1 MNRHQIL
8 TGACNGGYCYA
19 LGSVE
24 GVVFIAYA
32 SGCDIVILASNFER
46 VVTIP
51 GVLRGSIKVSC
62 VDCSTDTGK
71 IAASF
76 GRKIH
81 IFEPTPSNTDS
92 SHPSPIRN
100 KPETGKKLDYRW
112 FPTAELDADCY
123 VDCLSWNVEG
133 SRLLTGGEYI
143 QIWEFIHNTPPTPSA
158 PQKVSFTLGVGHC
171 DEDDPVAQRLVQAI
185 ADPDHYN
192 DHPTEPD
199 PGSWECVW
207 KTKPASPV
215 THIEYSP
222 DSFVFASLGKNE
234 RLVKIWYEDQKV
246 SQGLMRHDSV
256 LSPKKNAI
264 HYTFVYISHPRAVT
278 GFEWRQ
284 TSKYMPRGSVANMM
298 VTSCEDNVC
307 RIFVET
313 ILPDAGLLDLE
324 QFDPAMSSDPKY
336 HTQRHKNRFVQRLK
350 NLKVFHK
357 RRKPTKLGTEGLMNG
372 QSLQNSSSVHD
383 FHKFAIHHNGVSP
396 VLHFHLACSINPDT
410 DIPLLPIVGNKED
423 VDNNFRLHWL
433 NNKDLEFTMEAEK
446 LLQEL
451 HQRLIAEEGGGYH
464 QSTTPNQTLSDVE
477 DEDEDRFN
485 DEEVAGTNRK
495 IKGKTD
501 SGLKKNSRLK
511 ENGLSSHHSSFSSN
525 DDTNRDEEHPPEFPI
540 HLLQS
545 GLIDRLDR
553 KIDALLLD
561 WHSSPDYV
569 FCIHPVDGSFL
580 VWLIDHLDEST
591 PFTFHQ
597 AQASFSSRLP
607 RAFPIPDARSMAS
620 KLLMYCNFTKM
631 DLKSAMQMNED
642 NSLDGEARDPSN
654 KQMLS
659 PKPAHNML
667 VPSIH
672 MVTKHSNGTLNQWQ
686 VSFAEKTKFQNIVS
700 VSHSSRAC
708 GHRFRT
714 NSAACHPVLPLMLTT
729 SHHNLPGSEA
739 NGEGASNSAKQPD
752 DISLISDISD
762 GDQVGPTFCSELI
775 LWQVVPVGPLS
786 KSGGLTELCR
796 INNSCPSAFT
806 SVAWVPTL
814 LPSFLVFSSLINHS
828 TCLGSYSNSPST
840 LFVASD
846 GHCLRLFQA
855 VIDARSLLM
864 DKTSYNETKPSLST
878 ASTSSGSS
886 YHELPSNPKRAS
898 TDLFNVI
905 SLQSSTRP
913 GCVLELDA
921 ISDALQDW
929 QNIQLFHV
937 FQEQLITGE
946 DTERSTEAVVDL
958 SAQHTFDEN
967 FFLVVLEKSSE
978 GGSTLHMWKITID
991 SKPNAE
997 QNGNGAYD
1005 WEQYSTLVD
1014 GYNNDELSPDGV
1026 DYRSTFPKSNQ
1037 VMTMSVRT
1045 TKVCTEHLQ
1054 LPENVEVVSASV
1066 SGGHLS
1072 SASIYPACFAPYQ
1085 FVTANSD
1092 GEVRFWRCDVTTV
1105 GQNSQEISTSC
1116 VTSYEFSMDD
1126 AAVKVQPQVRS
1137 KKEEMRKDHTY
1148 CWSEWQLTTSSLDKS
1163 SSINVSGKPIAVS
1176 CAYSGRLAVAYRS
1189 GPIRS
1194 EPQHPENKFVN
1205 LRVVIMECEST
1216 GGSEWVQE
1224 DTIEL
1229 NNIKIP
1235 DPKNEIDMFML
1246 HNYDGPQIPNQMDN
1260 PAVQTAT
1267 AFMTRTKSVPSL
1279 STIQSVKK
1287 SISEAGNKKGLLRQK
1302 CLVQLDWVSTEDGSH
1317 LLTVGVGSKVL
1328 IYGQVS
1334 NEIAKTLKSL
1344 NQHSENTK
1352 EDKRSSFASSKRLM
1366 MNKSMVAEEFQEEIR
1381 WMQLKGIELSTADGL
1396 PPLPMHISWVRAG
1409 ILVVGMDNETQVFSQ
1424 WKSSNEN
1431 IDPVEEEASS
1441 DLRTLTEAKLVT
1453 AASSLNLCSNFK
1465 SKSNFKTSLSMSN
1478 FKHVSGS
1485 NAHLPSSKREST
1497 KKINQLSGTAKSSQ
1511 ARSES
1516 MSSLPLLFDTG
1527 LFEAARFANPVL
1539 PQYHPKLLMELLNFG
1554 KTRRVKAILAHLVRC
1569 ISGSDGVH
1577 SIYSEEH
1584 LDNGHLSVKLT
1595 RQRSVSVK
1603 SEQDVGEV
1611 DASAINYIEIKSIP
1625 PLPIYA
1631 LIAADKDTA
1640 SFHAD
1645 TKAAQAAKEKD
1656 YSDILD
1662 VNIPKPEEDLDE
1674 QLLSTSADSAG
1685 SGSRRPRLLSGG
1697 NKPPSDPYGFTPA
1710 QAAVLREYLFKLNLP
1725 GLSGND
1731 QFYLAALAEVVGSTT
1746 LDFRDTHEGETDNK
1760 EQQGSVDECGLRF
1773 LLAIRQYQC
1782 LVKTLPPIQ
1791 RVSLLESGIR
1801 TFHLVWAFHSES
1813 TQELLS
1819 AIPCVKADEPV
1830 WEELKLYGIGW
1841 WLNNMTQ
1848 LKTIMIKVANTAFK
1862 KTKKPMDAAIFYL
1875 AMKKKTIIKSLFKTV
1890 QDSKME
1896 SFFNQD
1902 FTNDNHRRVAMKNAF
1917 HLLSKGQYL
1926 HAAALFFLAGQVENA
1941 INVILE
1947 KLDDIQLAIVLCRLY
1962 DDSVLPDTVRHLF
1975 YERILGLDKEGRN
1988 YNARHATPDPFLRSM
2003 ALWQFKDYE
2012 SSLQTLLEK
2021 NIGKDHAH
2029 YGDMDKL
2036 LQITRVFNFY
2046 NFLRTHPLI
2055 TRLRLASSSLKRR
2068 HKLITGFT
2076 QTDTVVSEGI
2086 TTLDQVTPSER
2097 QLFFATAHAHF
2108 QNGCP
2113 LVSIEVMRKLPKC
2126 PLLVEEDLQKME
2138 YFANRRRQSLCEIN
2152 NTTGTLEDL
2161 NIKSFDQTSPL
2172 KSAGEANSD
2181 KSNDLFSFS
2190 SASTQKNK
2198 ADSFDWGQPLV
2209 NTSGP
2214 TSASIDWGTPSRVQF
2229 KDELELDLNLGG
2241 SDEDSDEEED
2251 FGDTKS
2257 KRPEKINGLAS
2268 TEFSHD
2274 DEEDEDEEIS
2284 EESNHIDIMAQ
2295 QYKFISCLKV
2305 LSEELGNLATGFE
2318 VDGGQLRHQLYIWL
2332 EKEVEVLRVLCN
2344 YGRSLDNTGYPLE
2357 NQESILDDTL
2367 EDGCE
2372 EYLSSHRRSR
2382 TVSTRSDTSVGKA
2395 SRLHEFLKAEKHDL
2409 QSKVARMSRRK
2420 AWLRSNQHL
2429 LRTLASYCILQGSG
2443 GGGLASVRMELL
2455 LLLQELQ
2462 QERAQQQLL
2471 SPLPFPTT
2479 LPLLSAS
2486 ITSCRSVIADPI
2498 QFLQGSIQDLLYA
2511 VIQMPFPP
2519 STKTDIGFVSTVRDL
2534 AVALSSCIYQ
2544 SLCDSDSFNV
2554 DVTEVGLDGFINP
2567 EFSYPSSHLMAGV
2580 KRSRQRGVAS
2590 VEEVVNTPPSKWPG
2604 VASLKVLMAKEKD
2617 EDAPKITVLLTE
2629 SLIAVYM
2636 SLLISALSMFDPQM
2650 IYRLVAN
2657 KLDAKTWAALFG
2669 GGNKTAVKIEKTVT
2683 APPRG
2688 PQDGGDNFRAA
2699 FNYKFISGFPDEMKE
2714 TYMEKFIAPELSMVN
2729 YFMTKPFIASED
2741 SVLDYD
2747 SDDSYVSEEE
2757 NLSSDEEDDDD
2768 DDTFRKHPTALGKKQ
2783 ANTEHNDS
2791 ESYSW
2796 CIIRLAVVRSVIS
2809 NLVTFLPQIG
2819 TEMSELP
2826 NVSPSLHAVM
2836 KVLEQ
2841 WEEILQSRL
2850 DMFGGAPD
2858 NYIPGLTELAPQSPQ
2873 KKLEVILNPENTPY
2887 ESTRAALPI
2896 KRLWLYLV
2904 KQDKLKETFVR
2915 YVYRKRKEPEDSE
2928 MASMKTSSSDYEQQV
2943 KEPMKIVHKEQDI
2956 ITSFAIN
2963 QANHNLLVLSTQKEI
2978 VELDIGYLLQPPV
2991 WLEDEIEMDIELLK
3005 NPNPGPENP
3014 EFLVVQTPMDTL
3026 QPSSGNQ
3033 TPNTS
3038 YMPSPSSSQFNLQ
3051 TGRGSTVPIFQ
3062 ARTNSKTI
3070 VRRPVIGVRRIGS
3083 HPVLPHYLTGGAD
3096 GAVRLWEWGHGQP
3109 ITTLRQPGSFP
3120 KVTKVLFNAQGN
3132 KCCVSDTEGSIC
3144 LWQVG
3149 LGSSFNKPI
3158 MSLQCHNKTTSDF
3171 QFVGS
3176 SSLIATAGQSSEHKN
3191 VCIWDTLLPHRS
3203 SLVHAFQCHEQG
3215 SPALVYASR
3224 QHLLISGGR
3233 KGEICIFDL
3242 RQRVLKHTFQA
3253 HEAPIKCLAIDPDED
3268 YFITGS
3274 ADGDIKVWGL
3284 KIHQLIFS
3292 FPMEHSKNTF
3302 FKNVGSTSGVAQVQV
3317 GPFNHLYSCGV
3328 DGSMKFRQLPER
3340 ELVVHH
3346 WA

>member
-8 TGACNGGYCYA
+8 TGACNRGYCYA
-19 LGSVE
+19 LGTVE

-92 SHPSPIRN
+92 SHATILSGEVFPSAPKSDRQCPSRTKHEID
-100 KPETGKKLDYRW
+100 KKLDYRW

-123 VDCLSWNVEG
+123 IDCLSWNVEG

-143 QIWEFIHNTPPTPSA
+143 QMWEFIHSAPPLPTV
-158 PQKVSFTLGVGHC
+158 PQKVSFTLGVSHY
-171 DEDDPVAQRLVQAI
+171 DEDDPVNQRYVQAI
-185 ADPDHYN
+185 ADPDHVN
-192 DHPTEPD
+192 EHQAEPD

-207 KTKPASPV
+207 KIKPATPV

-256 LSPKKNAI
+256 LSPKKNAV

-284 TSKYMPRGSVANMM
+284 TSKYMPRGSVANML

-313 ILPDAGLLDLE
+313 ILPDAGLIDLE
-324 QFDPAMSSDPKY
+324 QFDQAMSSDPKY
-336 HTQRHKNRFVQRLK
+336 HTQRHKSRFVQRLK
-350 NLKVFHK
+350 SLKVFHK
-357 RRKPTKLGTEGLMNG
+357 RRKHTKLGTDGQLNG
-372 QSLQNSSSVHD
+372 QTLQNSSSAHD

-433 NNKDLEFTMEAEK
+433 NNKELEFTMEAEK

-451 HQRLIAEEGGGYH
+451 HQKLMAEEGGMH
-464 QSTTPNQTLSDVE
+464 QSSTPNQLLSDVE
-477 DEDEDRFN
+477 QEDEN
-485 DEEVAGTNRK
+485 DDTDDDDIGSGKISKVKMRK
-495 IKGKTD
+495 HRGN
-501 SGLKKNSRLK
+501 LPK
-511 ENGLSSHHSSFSSN
+511 ENGFSSHHSSFSST
-525 DDTNRDEEHPPEFPI
+525 DDLTKDEDHPPEFPI

-545 GLIDRLDR
+545 GLGERLDR

-561 WHSSPDYV
+561 WHSNPDYV

-607 RAFPIPDARSMAS
+607 RAFPIQDARSMAN
-620 KLLMYCNFTKM
+620 KLLIYCNFSKM
-631 DLKSAMQMNED
+631 DIKSINQSLNSAALNGTSGSHSSKSAL
-642 NSLDGEARDPSN
+642 NSKVNLYP
-654 KQMLS
+654 
-659 PKPAHNML
+659 NML
-667 VPSIH
+667 VPNIH
-672 MVTKHSNGTLNQWQ
+672 MVTKHNNGTLNQWQ
-686 VSFAEKTKFQNIVS
+686 VSFSDNTKFQNIVS

-729 SHHNLPGSEA
+729 SHHNLPGSE
-739 NGEGASNSAKQPD
+739 NDEENSRPQENIPD
-752 DISLISDISD
+752 MEQAI
-762 GDQVGPTFCSELI
+762 PTFCSELI
-775 LWQVVPVGPLS
+775 LWQVIPVGPLS

-796 INNSCPSAFT
+796 VNNSSPSAFT

-814 LPSFLVFSSLINHS
+814 LPS

-846 GHCLRLFQA
+846 RQCLRLFQA

-864 DKTSYNETKPSLST
+864 EKSTTVDKKMSFSS
-878 ASTSSGSS
+878 ASSSSGG
-886 YHELPSNPKRAS
+886 HDLPVNLKTVAA
-898 TDLFNVI
+898 DLFNVV
-905 SLQSSTRP
+905 SLQSSNRP

-929 QNIQLFHV
+929 QNIQLLHV
-937 FQEQLITGE
+937 YQEQIITGV
-946 DTERSTEAVVDL
+946 DNKGTSEAVVDL
-958 SAQHTFDEN
+958 SGQHTFDEN
-967 FFLVVLEKSSE
+967 FYIVVVEKNPE
-978 GGSTLHMWKITID
+978 GGSNLHMWKITID
-991 SKPNAE
+991 SKPAAE
-997 QNGNGAYD
+997 KKNSFDFEG
-1005 WEQYSTLVD
+1005 SSLD
-1014 GYNNDELSPDGV
+1014 GQSDDIDFKPNL
-1026 DYRSTFPKSNQ
+1026 PKSHQ

-1045 TKVCTEHLQ
+1045 TKVCFEALS
-1054 LPENVEVVSASV
+1054 LPDGVEVISASV

-1072 SASIYPACFAPYQ
+1072 SASIYPACYAPYQ
-1085 FVTANSD
+1085 FVTACSD
-1092 GEVRFWRCDVTTV
+1092 GEVRFWRCNLAKLDE
-1105 GQNSQEISTSC
+1105 SQGELSTST
-1116 VTSYEFSMDD
+1116 VTSYEFSMDESNM
-1126 AAVKVQPQVRS
+1126 KVQPQVQS
-1137 KKEEMRKDHTY
+1137 KKESMRKEHLY
-1148 CWSEWQLTTSSLDKS
+1148 SWSEWQLTTSSTNKS
-1163 SSINVSGKPIAVS
+1163 SSVSVSGKPIAIS
-1176 CAYSGRLAVAYRS
+1176 CAYSGRLAVAFRL
-1189 GPIRS
+1189 GPIRK
-1194 EPQHPENKFVN
+1194 QPENPDNKLVN
-1205 LRVVIMECEST
+1205 LRVVILECEST
-1216 GGSEWVQE
+1216 GGSEWIQE

-1235 DPKNEIDMFML
+1235 DPKHEIDML
-1246 HNYDGPQIPNQMDN
+1246 TLNSLDSPQLIDLDHST
-1260 PAVQTAT
+1260 VQA
-1267 AFMTRTKSVPSL
+1267 AFLTRTKSVPSL
-1279 STIQSVKK
+1279 STIMSVRK

-1334 NEIAKTLKSL
+1334 YEIAKSLKSL
-1344 NQHSENTK
+1344 NQQAEASN
-1352 EDKRSSFASSKRLM
+1352 EDKRSAFANSKRLAV
-1366 MNKSMVAEEFQEEIR
+1366 NKSMVAEDYQEEIK

-1396 PPLPMHISWVRAG
+1396 PPLPMHINWVRAG
-1409 ILVVGMDNETQVFSQ
+1409 ILVVGMDNEMQVFTQ
-1424 WKSSNEN
+1424 WKPDNES
-1431 IDPVEEEASS
+1431 IEAVEEDPATDS
-1441 DLRTLTEAKLVT
+1441 RTLTEAKLVT

-1465 SKSNFKTSLSMSN
+1465 SKSNFKTSFSMSN
-1478 FKHVSGS
+1478 FKHISNSGLQP
-1485 NAHLPSSKREST
+1485 ATSKRESV
-1497 KKINQLSGTAKSSQ
+1497 KKINQPSSGVRTNQ

-1516 MSSLPLLFDTG
+1516 ISSLPMLYDTG

-1554 KTRRVKAILAHLVRC
+1554 KTKRVKAILAHLVRC
-1569 ISGSDGVH
+1569 ISCSDGVH

-1595 RQRSVSVK
+1595 RQRSVSVRSDNDGK
-1603 SEQDVGEV
+1603 EAETSV
-1611 DASAINYIEIKSIP
+1611 NYVEIKSIP
-1625 PLPIYA
+1625 PLPLYA

-1640 SFHAD
+1640 SIHTS
-1645 TKAAQAAKEKD
+1645 TKGAHSTKDKD
-1656 YSDILD
+1656 YSEILD
-1662 VNIPKPEEDLDE
+1662 VNIQNTEDDLDE
-1674 QLLSTSADSAG
+1674 QLLSTSADSTD
-1685 SGSRRPRLLSGG
+1685 STPRRPRLLSSG
-1697 NKPPSDPYGFTPA
+1697 NKPPTDPYSFSPA
-1710 QAAVLREYLFKLNLP
+1710 QASVLREYLFKLNLP

-1731 QFYLAALAEVVGSTT
+1731 QFYLAALAEVVGSTA
-1746 LDFRDTHEGETDNK
+1746 LDFQDIHDGETNK
-1760 EQQGSVDECGLRF
+1760 EHQGSVDECGLRF

-1791 RVSLLESGIR
+1791 RVSLLENGIR

-1830 WEELKLYGIGW
+1830 WDELKLYGVGW
-1841 WLNNMTQ
+1841 WLNNMTH
-1848 LKTIMIKVANTAFK
+1848 LKALMVKVANTAFK
-1862 KTKKPMDAAIFYL
+1862 KSKKPMDAALYYL
-1875 AMKKKTIIKSLFKTV
+1875 AMKKRTIVKSLFKTV

-1896 SFFNQD
+1896 TFFNQD
-1902 FTNDNHRRVAMKNAF
+1902 FSNENNCRVAMKNAF
-1917 HLLSKGQYL
+1917 HLLSKGQYH
-1926 HAAALFFLAGQVENA
+1926 HAAALFFLAGKVENA
-1941 INVILE
+1941 VNVILD
-1947 KLDDIQLAIVLCRLY
+1947 KLEDLQLAIVLCRLY
-1962 DDSVLPDTVRHLF
+1962 DDTLLADSVRQLF
-1975 YERILGLDKEGRN
+1975 YEKILGLDKDGRN
-1988 YNARHATPDPFLRSM
+1988 YQSKLANPDPFLRSM

-2021 NIGKDHAH
+2021 NIGTSYPQPH
-2029 YGDMDKL
+2029 GDMDKL

-2046 NFLRTHPLI
+2046 NYLRTHPLI
-2055 TRLRLASSSLKRR
+2055 TRLRLASSSLKQRTE
-2068 HKLITGFT
+2068 LITGFT
-2076 QTDTVVSEGI
+2076 HTDTVVSDGI
-2086 TTLDQVTPSER
+2086 TTLDQITPSER

-2126 PLLVEEDLQKME
+2126 PLLVQEDLQKME
-2138 YFANRRRQSLCEIN
+2138 YFANRRRMSMCEIN
-2152 NTTGTLEDL
+2152 STTGTLEDL
-2161 NIKSFDQTSPL
+2161 NIMSLNKTSPGDSATNN
-2172 KSAGEANSD
+2172 KST
-2181 KSNDLFSFS
+2181 S
-2190 SASTQKNK
+2190 SNK
-2198 ADSFDWGQPLV
+2198 ADSVDWGQPLL
-2209 NTSGP
+2209 NSTSQ
-2214 TSASIDWGTPSRVQF
+2214 TASSFDWGFSNHVRF
-2229 KDELELDLNLGG
+2229 KDDLDLELDLDLGG
-2241 SDEDSDEEED
+2241 SD
-2251 FGDTKS
+2251 
-2257 KRPEKINGLAS
+2257 
-2268 TEFSHD
+2268 D
-2274 DEEDEDEEIS
+2274 DEENADEDEVNKNTSVEV
-2284 EESNHIDIMAQ
+2284 ESSDKKQTGTDEKQDDVNQIDIMAQ

-2344 YGRSLDNTGYPLE
+2344 YGSSLDSSTYPVPPE
-2357 NQESILDDTL
+2357 NESILDDS
-2367 EDGCE
+2367 E
-2372 EYLSSHRRSR
+2372 ETSDAFQRNAR
-2382 TVSTRSDTSVGKA
+2382 TMSMRSDTSLGKA
-2395 SRLHEFLKAEKHDL
+2395 SLYEVMKAEKQDL
-2409 QSKVARMSRRK
+2409 QSKVARMIRRK

-2443 GGGLASVRMELL
+2443 GGGLASVRMEIL

-2462 QERAQQQLL
+2462 QEKPQQQLL

-2486 ITSCRSVIADPI
+2486 ITSNRSVIADPI
-2498 QFLQGSIQDLLYA
+2498 QYLQCSIQDLLLA
-2511 VIQMPFPP
+2511 VVEMPLPP
-2519 STKTDIGFVSTVRDL
+2519 GTQTDIGFVSTIRDL

-2554 DVTEVGLDGFINP
+2554 DAAEVGIDGFINP

-2580 KRSRQRGVAS
+2580 KRYRQRS
-2590 VEEVVNTPPSKWPG
+2590 LSSIEEVVNTSAAKWPG
-2604 VASLKVLMAKEKD
+2604 VPSLQVLLARERD
-2617 EDAPKITVLLTE
+2617 EDAPKINVMLIE

-2636 SLLISALSMFDPQM
+2636 SLLISALSMYDPQI

-2657 KLDAKTWAALFG
+2657 KLDGKTWAALFG
-2669 GGNKTAVKIEKTVT
+2669 GGNKTPIKTDKVIPRPQEKVSKHIMML
-2683 APPRG
+2683 
-2688 PQDGGDNFRAA
+2688 NFKVMGNASVSSSSPNA
-2699 FNYKFISGFPDEMKE
+2699 LPETKVSYK
-2714 TYMEKFIAPELSMVN
+2714 EKFIAPELSMVN
-2729 YFMTKPFIASED
+2729 YFMTKPFVASAD
-2741 SVLDYD
+2741 AILDYE
-2747 SDDSYVSEEE
+2747 SDDSLGSDDEV
-2757 NLSSDEEDDDD
+2757 LSSDEDEDQ
-2768 DDTFRKHPTALGKKQ
+2768 DDTSSIKKKKSLRKKKV
-2783 ANTEHNDS
+2783 NTEHSDPN
-2791 ESYSW
+2791 SYSW
-2796 CIIRLAVVRSVIS
+2796 CLIRYSVIKSVINNLAV
-2809 NLVTFLPQIG
+2809 FFPQIG
-2819 TEMSELP
+2819 TELSELP
-2826 NVSPSLHAVM
+2826 NASPNLHAVM

-2841 WEEILQSRL
+2841 WEEILQSQL
-2850 DMFGGAPD
+2850 DAFGGAPE
-2858 NYIPGLTELAPQSPQ
+2858 NYIPGLFSD
-2873 KKLEVILNPENTPY
+2873 LNTIQGKSKYEALLQPNNTPFD
-2887 ESTRAALPI
+2887 SIRATLPI
-2896 KRLWLYLV
+2896 KRLWFYLLQ
-2904 KQDKLKETFVR
+2904 QDKLKDIFIR
-2915 YVYRKRKEPEDSE
+2915 YVYRKRKELEDSE
-2928 MASMKTSSSDYEQQV
+2928 MGSMRTSSSDYEHQV
-2943 KEPMKIVHKEQDI
+2943 KEPMKIIHKEQDI

-2963 QANHNLLVLSTQKEI
+2963 QANNKLITLSTQKEI
-2978 VELDIGYLLQPPV
+2978 VELDIGYLLHPPV
-2991 WLEDEIEMDIELLK
+2991 WLEDENEYDIEMLR

-3014 EFLVVQTPMDTL
+3014 EFLVVQTPMDTI
-3026 QPSSGNQ
+3026 QPSSGGQ
-3033 TPNTS
+3033 TPSTS

-3062 ARTNSKTI
+3062 ARTHSKTI
-3070 VRRPVIGVRRIGS
+3070 TRRPVMGVRRIGS
-3083 HPVLPHYLTGGAD
+3083 HPTLPHYLTGGAD
-3096 GAVRLWEWGHGQP
+3096 GAVKLWEWGHNQP
-3109 ITTLRQPGSFP
+3109 LATLRQSGSFP

-3132 KCCVSDTEGSIC
+3132 KCCVSDVEGSIA

-3149 LGSSFNKPI
+3149 LGSNHSKPI
-3158 MSLQCHNKTTSDF
+3158 MGLQCHNKTTSDF

-3191 VCIWDTLLPHRS
+3191 VCIWDTLLPQRS

-3215 SPALVYASR
+3215 SPAVVYASR

-3302 FKNVGSTSGVAQVQV
+3302 FKNVGSTSGVAQVHV
-3317 GPFNHLYSCGV
+3317 GPLNHLFSCGV

>member
-81 IFEPTPSNTDS
+81 IFEPTPSSTES
-92 SHPSPIRN
+92 GHGSQLGR
-100 KPETGKKLDYRW
+100 KPKKLDYRW

-143 QIWEFIHNTPPTPSA
+143 QMWEFVHNAPPPPAT

-171 DEDDPVAQRLVQAI
+171 DDDDPVTHRLVQAI
-185 ADPDHYN
+185 ADPDHVT
-192 DHPTEPD
+192 DLQPD

-215 THIEYSP
+215 THLEYSP

-256 LSPKKNAI
+256 LSPKKCSI

-336 HTQRHKNRFVQRLK
+336 HTQRHKKRFVQRLK

-357 RRKPTKLGTEGLMNG
+357 RRKQSKLGSDNLLNG
-372 QSLQNSSSVHD
+372 QTLQNSSSVHD

-433 NNKDLEFTMEAEK
+433 NNKELEFTMEAEK

-451 HQRLIAEEGGGYH
+451 HQRLIAEEGDQ
-464 QSTTPNQTLSDVE
+464 QSSTPNQLLSDVE
-477 DEDEDRFN
+477 DEDEQLDADSSHRPAKLKT
-485 DEEVAGTNRK
+485 ERNRV
-495 IKGKTD
+495 
-501 SGLKKNSRLK
+501 K
-511 ENGLSSHHSSFSSN
+511 ENGISSHHSSFSSN
-525 DDTNRDEEHPPEFPI
+525 EDINPDGDHPPEFPI

-561 WHSSPDYV
+561 WHSNPDYV

-607 RAFPIPDARSMAS
+607 RAVPIPDARSMSS
-620 KLLMYCNFTKM
+620 KLLMYCNYSKM
-631 DLKSAMQMNED
+631 DSKSPVGD
-642 NSLDGEARDPSN
+642 KTSSGHKLGT
-654 KQMLS
+654 
-659 PKPAHNML
+659 ML

-672 MVTKHSNGTLNQWQ
+672 MVTKHSNGSLNQWQ

-700 VSHSSRAC
+700 VSHVSRAC

-729 SHHNLPGSEA
+729 SHHNLPGSDEPT
-739 NGEGASNSAKQPD
+739 SKQEND
-752 DISLISDISD
+752 AEDWR
-762 GDQVGPTFCSELI
+762 QTGPTFCSELI

-814 LPSFLVFSSLINHS
+814 LPSTS
-828 TCLGSYSNSPST
+828 LGSYSNSPSA

-846 GHCLRLFQA
+846 GNCLRLFQA
-855 VIDARSLLM
+855 VIDARSLLL
-864 DKTSYNETKPSLST
+864 DKTQPTKASLSN

-886 YHELPSNPKRAS
+886 YHELPKK
-898 TDLFNVI
+898 TCLDLFNIV
-905 SLQSSTRP
+905 SLQSSARP

-929 QNIQLFHV
+929 QNIELLHV
-937 FQEQLITGE
+937 YQEQLITGE
-946 DTERSTEAVVDL
+946 DAEGSIEAVVDL
-958 SAQHTFDEN
+958 SSQHTFDEN
-967 FFLVVLEKSSE
+967 FYLLVLEKVE
-978 GGSTLHMWKITID
+978 TNGSLLHMWKITID
-991 SKPNAE
+991 SQPSADKTGNAGE
-997 QNGNGAYD
+997 WD
-1005 WEQYSTLVD
+1005 QYKSLVD
-1014 GYNNDELSPDGV
+1014 SYNDELSPNGV
-1026 DYRSTFPKSNQ
+1026 DYSAVFPKSSSSH

-1045 TKVCTEHLQ
+1045 TKVCTQKLS
-1054 LPENVEVVSASV
+1054 LPTDVEVVSAAV

-1072 SASIYPACFAPYQ
+1072 SASIYPACLAPYQ
-1085 FVTANSD
+1085 FVTACSD
-1092 GEVRFWRCDVTTV
+1092 GKVRFWRCSVA
-1105 GQNSQEISTSC
+1105 SMPAETSSC
-1116 VTSYEFSMDD
+1116 SVTSYEFSMDETQ
-1126 AAVKVQPQVRS
+1126 VQPQVRS
-1137 KKEEMRKDHTY
+1137 RREEMRREHSY
-1148 CWSEWQLTTSSLDKS
+1148 SWSQWELTTSSLNKS
-1163 SSINVSGKPIAVS
+1163 SAVKVEGKPIAVC
-1176 CAYSGRLAVAYRS
+1176 CAYSGRLAVAFRS
-1189 GPIRS
+1189 GPVRS
-1194 EPQHPENKFVN
+1194 QPQHPENKFVN
-1205 LRVVIMECEST
+1205 LRVIIYECEST

-1224 DTIEL
+1224 DIIEL
-1229 NNIKIP
+1229 NNTKIP
-1235 DPKNEIDMFML
+1235 DPKHEIDLCLL
-1246 HNYDGPQIPNQMDN
+1246 HSYDTPQMADPLDK

-1279 STIQSVKK
+1279 STIQSVRK
-1287 SISEAGNKKGLLRQK
+1287 SISQAGNKKGLLQQK

-1317 LLTVGVGSKVL
+1317 LLTVGVGSKIF

-1334 NEIAKTLKSL
+1334 YEIARSLRSL
-1344 NQHSENTK
+1344 NHESESTK
-1352 EDKRSSFASSKRLM
+1352 EDKRSAFASSKLLTI
-1366 MNKSMVAEEFQEEIR
+1366 NKSMVAEEVQEEIR

-1396 PPLPMHISWVRAG
+1396 PPLPMHMSWVRAG
-1409 ILVVGMDNETQVFSQ
+1409 ILVVGMDNEMQVFTQ
-1424 WKSSNEN
+1424 WKPTNLDLEEQ
-1431 IDPVEEEASS
+1431 VEEVAT
-1441 DLRTLTEAKLVT
+1441 DDWRTLTEAKLVT

-1478 FKHVSGS
+1478 FKHVSASSAQLPVAKKMPVGAVKPSQPQNIS
-1485 NAHLPSSKREST
+1485 NLPV
-1497 KKINQLSGTAKSSQ
+1497 
-1511 ARSES
+1511 
-1516 MSSLPLLFDTG
+1516 LFDTG
-1527 LFEAARFANPVL
+1527 LFEAGRFANPVL

-1554 KTRRVKAILAHLVRC
+1554 KTKRVKAILAHLVRC
-1569 ISGSDGVH
+1569 ISCSSGVQTM
-1577 SIYSEEH
+1577 YSEEH
-1584 LDNGHLSVKLT
+1584 LDNGHLSVKLP
-1595 RQRSVSVK
+1595 RQRSSSVR
-1603 SEQDVGEV
+1603 SEQDLGDG
-1611 DASAINYIEIKSIP
+1611 DAASINYVEIKSIP
-1625 PLPIYA
+1625 PLPLYA
-1631 LIAADKDTA
+1631 LIAADRDTS
-1640 SFHAD
+1640 SFHSD
-1645 TKAAQAAKEKD
+1645 IKAGHANTEKD
-1656 YSDILD
+1656 YSEILESNMKKTED
-1662 VNIPKPEEDLDE
+1662 DLDE
-1674 QLLSTSADSAG
+1674 QLLSTSAESTGSA
-1685 SGSRRPRLLSGG
+1685 RRPRLPSSGS
-1697 NKPPSDPYGFTPA
+1697 KPHTDPYSFNLA

-1746 LDFRDTHEGETDNK
+1746 LDFRDATHAEKK
-1760 EQQGSVDECGLRF
+1760 EQQDSVDECGLRF

-1791 RVSLLESGIR
+1791 RVPLLEKGIR

-1813 TQELLS
+1813 IQELLS
-1819 AIPCVKADEPV
+1819 AIPCVKAEEPV

-1841 WLNNMTQ
+1841 WLNNITQ
-1848 LKTIMIKVANTAFK
+1848 LKTLMVKVANTAFK
-1862 KTKKPMDAAIFYL
+1862 KSKKPMDAAIYYL
-1875 AMKKKTIIKSLFKTV
+1875 AMKKKTIVKSMFKTV

-1896 SFFNQD
+1896 SFFGQD
-1902 FTNDNHRRVAMKNAF
+1902 FSTETHRRVAMKNAF
-1917 HLLSKGQYL
+1917 HLLSKGQYQ
-1926 HAAALFFLAGQVENA
+1926 HAAALFFLAGQVDNA
-1941 INVILE
+1941 INVILD
-1947 KLDDIQLAIVLCRLY
+1947 KLEDVQLAIVLCRLF
-1962 DDSVLPDTVRHLF
+1962 DDTLLPDTVRNLY
-1975 YERILGLDKEGRN
+1975 YERILGLDKDGHN
-1988 YNARHATPDPFLRSM
+1988 YDARKASPDPFLRSM
-2003 ALWQFKDYE
+2003 ALWQIKDYE

-2021 NIGKDHAH
+2021 NVGKSHAE

-2036 LQITRVFNFY
+2036 LQITKVFNFY
-2046 NFLRTHPLI
+2046 NYLRTHPLI

-2068 HKLITGFT
+2068 TKLITGFT
-2076 QTDTVVSEGI
+2076 HTDSLVSEGI

-2126 PLLVEEDLQKME
+2126 PLLVEEDLQKMA
-2138 YFANRRRQSLCEIN
+2138 YFANRRRQSLYEID
-2152 NTTGTLEDL
+2152 NTTGTFQDL
-2161 NIKSFDQTSPL
+2161 NIMAQEKLSPL
-2172 KSAGEANSD
+2172 KSPDPFAELQDSR
-2181 KSNDLFSFS
+2181 
-2190 SASTQKNK
+2190 
-2198 ADSFDWGQPLV
+2198 ADSFGQLKQTAVSMDW
-2209 NTSGP
+2209 S
-2214 TSASIDWGTPSRVQF
+2214 TPSRVHFQ
-2229 KDELELDLNLGG
+2229 DDLDLELDLGLGED
-2241 SDEDSDEEED
+2241 DEDENEPAENISEEV
-2251 FGDTKS
+2251 KS
-2257 KRPEKINGLAS
+2257 KGQSSLVNG
-2268 TEFSHD
+2268 H
-2274 DEEDEDEEIS
+2274 DEDEEMT
-2284 EESNHIDIMAQ
+2284 EEGNHIDIMSQ
-2295 QYKFISCLKV
+2295 QYKFIACLKV

-2318 VDGGQLRHQLYIWL
+2318 VDGGQLRQQLYIWL
-2332 EKEVEVLRVLCN
+2332 EKEVEILRVLCN
-2344 YGRSLDNTGYPLE
+2344 YGKSLDSTPLPLPDT
-2357 NQESILDDTL
+2357 NESFLDEPSFDES
-2367 EDGCE
+2367 ED
-2372 EYLSSHRRSR
+2372 YFSSAKRGR
-2382 TVSTRSDTSVGKA
+2382 TVSIRSDASVGKA
-2395 SRLHEFLKAEKHDL
+2395 SLYEVMKAEKQDL
-2409 QSKVARMSRRK
+2409 QSKVARVARRK
-2420 AWLRSNQHL
+2420 AWLRANQHL

-2443 GGGLASVRMELL
+2443 GGGLASVRMEIL

-2462 QERAQQQLL
+2462 QERPQQQLL
-2471 SPLPFPTT
+2471 SPLPYPTT

-2486 ITSCRSVIADPI
+2486 ITSSRSVIADPI
-2498 QFLQGSIQDLLYA
+2498 QYLQGSIQDLLQA
-2511 VIQMPFPP
+2511 VIEMAQPP
-2519 STKTDIGFVSTVRDL
+2519 DINTDIVLVSTVRDL

-2544 SLCDSDSFNV
+2544 SLCDSDTFNV
-2554 DVTEVGLDGFINP
+2554 DVTHVGIDGFINP

-2580 KRSRQRGVAS
+2580 KRIRQRS
-2590 VEEVVNTPPSKWPG
+2590 VSSGEEVVNTPPGKWPG
-2604 VASLKVLMAKEKD
+2604 VASLKVLLARERD
-2617 EDAPKITVLLTE
+2617 EDAPKLTVLLTE
-2629 SLIAVYM
+2629 SLLAVYT
-2636 SLLISALSMFDPQM
+2636 SLLVSALSMYDPQM

-2657 KLDAKTWAALFG
+2657 KLDRRTWAALFG
-2669 GGNKTAVKIEKTVT
+2669 GGNKTAIKSEKTI
-2683 APPRG
+2683 PRS
-2688 PQDGGDNFRAA
+2688 QDEVSKHRMN
-2699 FNYKFISGFPDEMKE
+2699 FNYKVMSSSGVAPPTSSPIEVKE
-2714 TYMEKFIAPELSMVN
+2714 TYREKFIPPELSMVN
-2729 YFMTKPFIASED
+2729 YFMTKPFVSSDTI
-2741 SVLDYD
+2741 LDYD
-2747 SDDSYVSEEE
+2747 SDDSVESEEDW
-2757 NLSSDEEDDDD
+2757 SSTDEDDDED
-2768 DDTFRKHPTALGKKQ
+2768 IPYKKPPTSLGKKA
-2783 ANTEHNDS
+2783 ANSEHCDS
-2791 ESYSW
+2791 GSFSW
-2796 CIIRLAVVRSVIS
+2796 CIIRHAVLKSVIS
-2809 NLVTFLPQIG
+2809 NLSKFLPEIG
-2819 TEMSELP
+2819 IELSELP
-2826 NVSPSLHAVM
+2826 NASPALHALI

-2841 WEEILQSRL
+2841 WDQLLQSQL
-2850 DMFGGAPD
+2850 NQYGGAPD
-2858 NYIPGLTELAPQSPQ
+2858 NYIPNIMGDLANGQPQS
-2873 KKLEVILNPENTPY
+2873 KLQALYSPDNSPFISNR
-2887 ESTRAALPI
+2887 STLPI
-2896 KRLWLYLV
+2896 RRLWFYLL
-2904 KQDKLKETFVR
+2904 QQENLKEIFLRFV
-2915 YVYRKRKEPEDSE
+2915 YKRKKEPEDSE
-2928 MASMKTSSSDYEQQV
+2928 MASMRTSSSDNEQQIRD
-2943 KEPMKIVHKEQDI
+2943 PMKIIHKEQDI

-2963 QANHNLLVLSTQKEI
+2963 QANTNLLTLATQKEI

-2991 WLEDEIEMDIELLK
+2991 WLEDENEYDIEMLK
-3005 NPNPGPENP
+3005 NPNPGSENP
-3014 EFLVVQTPMDTL
+3014 DFLVVQTPMDTL
-3026 QPSSGNQ
+3026 QPMSGTQ
-3033 TPNTS
+3033 TPSTS

-3051 TGRGSTVPIFQ
+3051 TGRGSTVPLYQ
-3062 ARTNSKTI
+3062 ARTHTKTI
-3070 VRRPVIGVRRIGS
+3070 LRRPVMGVRRIGS

-3109 ITTLRQPGSFP
+3109 ITTLRQSGSFP

-3132 KCCVSDTEGSIC
+3132 KCCVSDTEGSVC

-3149 LGSSFNKPI
+3149 VGSNYNKPI

-3242 RQRVLKHTFQA
+3242 RQRILKHTFQA

-3302 FKNVGSTSGVAQVQV
+3302 FKNVGSTSGVAQVQI
-3317 GPFNHLYSCGV
+3317 GPLNHMYSCGV
-3328 DGSMKFRQLPER
+3328 DGSMKFRQLKER